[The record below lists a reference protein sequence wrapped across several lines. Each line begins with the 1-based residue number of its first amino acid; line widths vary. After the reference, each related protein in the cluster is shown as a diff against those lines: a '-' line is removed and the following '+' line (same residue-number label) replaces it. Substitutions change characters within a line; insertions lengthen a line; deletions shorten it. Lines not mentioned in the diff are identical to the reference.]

1 MIRGEQMVDIR
12 DFGVVSPTVL
22 MLRIYPD
29 VVAGLQIEA
38 EIGSRPMTAS
48 GRRTHEEDGPMGLL
62 LVFAVGYVMGA
73 RAGSESLDEVVDAV
87 HAIRESEEFHDLVS
101 ALRSHAAHSLRG
113 LATMLENEPASR
125 RIEVS
130 STTDL
135 LDRVRLIVGRR

>member
-1 MIRGEQMVDIR
+1 
-12 DFGVVSPTVL
+12 
-22 MLRIYPD
+22 
-29 VVAGLQIEA
+29 
-38 EIGSRPMTAS
+38 
-48 GRRTHEEDGPMGLL
+48 MGML

-113 LATMLENEPASR
+113 LATMLENNRQPTDQ
-125 RIEVS
+125 VS

-135 LDRVRLIVGRR
+135 LERVRVIVGRR